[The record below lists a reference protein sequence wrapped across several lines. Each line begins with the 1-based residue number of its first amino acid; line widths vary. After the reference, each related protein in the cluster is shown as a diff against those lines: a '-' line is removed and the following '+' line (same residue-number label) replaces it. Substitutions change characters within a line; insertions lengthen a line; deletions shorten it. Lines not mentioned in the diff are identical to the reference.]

1 MMDEKKIIGIS
12 LTKSQV
18 ENLIEFFEFGFIDQ
32 IISDPD
38 VDNMDYVVD
47 MSQVYTKL
55 KEAKDVLDVH

>member
-1 MMDEKKIIGIS
+1 MTEQENITIS

-18 ENLIEFFEFGFIDQ
+18 ENLIEFFELCFIDQ
-32 IISDPD
+32 IRSDPD